1 MPPPR
6 RAGALLVA
14 LALLATACG
23 GDGAEPDESLAAT
36 TTEASSGYVSDVDGV
51 MAGVNAAIADVV
63 ATLGGTYAEQ
73 SALFGAFGTAE
84 LSTALEIARND
95 AELLEPP
102 EEFESDHE
110 TFLATLTEAATT
122 GERITSAIDDRD
134 IVELAAAVAK
144 LQTLQGGLTQRVS
157 PELCEAVSPGLEE
170 GGLDTAWKD
179 LCVAVDEVGESEWA
193 QGTARNARRFF
204 IEVAPRI
211 GGLEPSFTDKDTIE
225 YLTLIQ
231 PEVERILGEL
241 ADAQSALEPPE
252 ARAEDHEQLV
262 QFFVDF
268 AGLARRI
275 SAAAEEGDRATLDEL
290 FAESGQVLD
299 AARASL
305 APEARRII
313 APMFRDL

>member
-1 MPPPR
+1 MPPLR
-6 RAGALLVA
+6 TVA
-14 LALLATACG
+14 ALLAALTLLSTACG
-23 GDGAEPDESLAAT
+23 GDGAEPDDLATA
-36 TTEASSGYVSDVDGV
+36 TTEASPGYVSDVERV
-51 MAGVNAAIADVV
+51 MEGVNVAIREVV
-63 ATLGGTYAEQ
+63 ATLDGTYAEQ
-73 SALFGAFGTAE
+73 SALFGAFDTAK
-84 LSTALEIARND
+84 LSVALETARDD
-95 AELLEPP
+95 AEALEPP

-110 TFLATLTEAATT
+110 AFLATLDEAATA

-157 PELCEAVSPGLEE
+157 PELCEAVSPDFEE
-170 GGLDTAWKD
+170 GGRDTAWKD

-225 YLTLIQ
+225 YLALIQ

-252 ARAEDHEQLV
+252 ARADDHQQLV

-268 AGLARRI
+268 ASLARRI

-290 FAESGQVLD
+290 FAESGQTLD

-305 APEARRII
+305 SAEAREII
-313 APMFRDL
+313 APMFRQV